1 MASAIAPAPGPV
13 TTKLHFSVRAD
24 AVLTMTWAD
33 AEDRAERELRWTFV
47 VEGPGA
53 GAMADVIDGVIAE
66 QFQRLGDR
74 LDAH

>member
-1 MASAIAPAPGPV
+1 MLRVDAPFGPLQAIG
-13 TTKLHFSVRAD
+13 AD

-33 AEDRAERELRWTFV
+33 PDNGTERELRWTFV
-47 VEGPGA
+47 VQGPGA

-74 LDAH
+74 LNAD